1 MGLISGIYQGHH
13 RKPANSNASR
23 GVRIR
28 SRKQNPTTQDSL
40 TRRNA
45 RATKNV
51 ALQREWARL
60 YLLSLQGGSDNL
72 RHIYTP

>member
-23 GVRIR
+23 GVRN
-28 SRKQNPTTQDSL
+28 RKQDPITQDSL

-45 RATKNV
+45 RVTKNV

-60 YLLSLQGGSDNL
+60 YLLSLQGGSDNS
-72 RHIYTP
+72 RNIYTS

>member
-23 GVRIR
+23 GVRNR
-28 SRKQNPTTQDSL
+28 NRKQDPITQDSL

-45 RATKNV
+45 RVTKNV

-60 YLLSLQGGSDNL
+60 YLLSLLGGSDNS
-72 RHIYTP
+72 RNIYTS